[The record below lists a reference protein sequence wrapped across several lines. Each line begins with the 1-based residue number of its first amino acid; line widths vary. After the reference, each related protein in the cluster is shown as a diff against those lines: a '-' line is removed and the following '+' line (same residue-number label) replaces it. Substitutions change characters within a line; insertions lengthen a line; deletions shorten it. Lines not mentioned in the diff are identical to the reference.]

1 MVSNEFQILKDM
13 HKNISY
19 LYKYYS
25 LITNNKI
32 DMDTFQQNMNTYCQ
46 DIIKQCTLLKELQN
60 QSSQLD
66 SLLAENQRLKEKLK
80 EYEKP

>member
-32 DMDTFQQNMNTYCQ
+32 DIDTFQKNMNIFCE

-66 SLLAENQRLKEKLK
+66 ALLAENQQLKEKLRS
-80 EYEKP
+80 YEK